1 MNIIFNHSIAHKV
14 NNIYSAIYYGDAD
27 VDVGEPFSIT
37 CIISISDPIEWLKD
51 GTPINIQSNLRH
63 VKDYVFIESDSDIE
77 GIYYIH
83 HKHNIYFKIIN
94 FIDIRSCNSCSRIML
109 D

>member
-1 MNIIFNHSIAHKV
+1 MNIFNHSIAHKV

-77 GIYYIH
+77 GTY
-83 HKHNIYFKIIN
+83 IIN
-94 FIDIRSCNSCSRIML
+94 ILIF
-109 D
+109 